1 MIYIGEIQYDTAL
14 LACHKEL
21 VIFGSGTWGVKALQY
36 LSAHAP
42 SAVVKCFTDNSRQL
56 WNTFQE
62 GLPVLAPADAVSTYP
77 EAEYVIAS
85 QYAGE
90 ISMQLISLEISPNCI
105 HILRF

>member
-1 MIYIGEIQYDTAL
+1 MVYIGEIQFDTAL
-14 LACHKEL
+14 LTCHRDL
-21 VIFGSGTWGVKALQY
+21 VIFGSGTWGIKTLQY

-42 SAVVKCFTDNSRQL
+42 SAAVKCFTDNSKQL

-62 GLPVLAPADAVSTYP
+62 GTQVLSPSDAIITYA

-90 ISMQLISLEISPNCI
+90 ISLQLISLGISPNQI